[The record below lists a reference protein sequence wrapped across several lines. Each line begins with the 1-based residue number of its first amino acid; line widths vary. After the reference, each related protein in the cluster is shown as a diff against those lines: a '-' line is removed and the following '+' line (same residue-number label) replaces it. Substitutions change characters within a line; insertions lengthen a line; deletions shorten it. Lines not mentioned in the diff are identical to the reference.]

1 MLPDYPK
8 IKKKLLIKFQ
18 RNMIKETQK
27 DTLMKIAQKR
37 PIYEG
42 NNLEINNASGC
53 SEEKGFKT
61 ISTEFR
67 IKPEDLIEKGL
78 DAYYS
83 KFSEI
88 TEEMRKKQGKLIIEA
103 FEETTHQTGNI
114 VDCKSKP
121 IAEWYLE
128 VLDKVSI
135 IFDEF
140 GNPTMPD
147 IIVNPNDYER
157 IKSDYSKM
165 QFDPN
170 IQEKIR
176 EIIERKRRE
185 WIDKESKRK
194 LVD

>member
-1 MLPDYPK
+1 MLPDYPE
-8 IKKKLLIKFQ
+8 IKRKLLINFQ
-18 RNMIKETQK
+18 KHMIKETQQ
-27 DTLMKIAQKR
+27 DTLMKVVQKK

-42 NNLEINNASGC
+42 NNLEINSISGH
-53 SEEKGFKT
+53 SKRKGFQT

-88 TEEMRKKQGKLIIEA
+88 TEEMRKKQSKILIEA
-103 FEETTHQTGNI
+103 FEETTNQTGNI

-121 IAEWYLE
+121 MAEWYLE

-147 IIVNPNDYER
+147 IFVSPDDYER
-157 IKSDYSKM
+157 IKSDYSKL

-170 IQEKIR
+170 IKEKIR
-176 EIIERKRRE
+176 EIVERKRRE
-185 WIDKESKRK
+185 WIDKENNRK